1 MQVLV
6 LTSYEQIIF
15 HLNRESQI
23 NHLYQPS
30 DLFEDEVLEEPIG
43 GVVPEINER
52 VSWDV
57 GQLLGDQV
65 RDLL

>member
-1 MQVLV
+1 
-6 LTSYEQIIF
+6 
-15 HLNRESQI
+15 
-23 NHLYQPS
+23 
-30 DLFEDEVLEEPIG
+30 EDEVLEEPVG